1 MKKVSLAILLLA
13 HVFVFGQV
21 GFEKGYFIT
30 NTGERVECLIKNAQ
44 SLNTPSSFK
53 YRKSKEDATQII
65 NLIDV
70 QELAIFKQ
78 VKYIRRTVKL
88 DQSSD
93 ELSQLSTSPN
103 PEWIEREVLLK
114 ELVSGNVKL
123 YSFTDNSMKRFFYQV
138 ATGNIEP
145 LIFKPYALNGG
156 KVAYNE
162 DYKSQLQE
170 VLVCSTINEQLI
182 QDLAY
187 TERRLV
193 DVFTTYYRCSNPS
206 LEPTVMV
213 KRRGKLTLAVRPRI
227 NSNSMDLQHRLF
239 NNRFP
244 MEDKIS
250 LGLGVELEYVLPFNK
265 SKWAILVEPQYQAYQ
280 SETVT
285 DVDYVVG
292 GKLVT
297 KVNYKSI
304 GLPIGLRH
312 YMYTGN
318 QSRFFVNIQY
328 AFNFAMNSSIQF
340 RRGDGTLERTVNL
353 KSEPNLAFGLGYKYK
368 QFGVE
373 ARYFTNANIN
383 KEDFLWETTY
393 RHAALIFSY
402 QLF

>member
-1 MKKVSLAILLLA
+1 
-13 HVFVFGQV
+13 
-21 GFEKGYFIT
+21 
-30 NTGERVECLIKNAQ
+30 
-44 SLNTPSSFK
+44 
-53 YRKSKEDATQII
+53 
-65 NLIDV
+65 
-70 QELAIFKQ
+70 
-78 VKYIRRTVKL
+78 
-88 DQSSD
+88 
-93 ELSQLSTSPN
+93 
-103 PEWIEREVLLK
+103 
-114 ELVSGNVKL
+114 
-123 YSFTDNSMKRFFYQV
+123 
-138 ATGNIEP
+138 
-145 LIFKPYALNGG
+145 
-156 KVAYNE
+156 
-162 DYKSQLQE
+162 
-170 VLVCSTINEQLI
+170 
-182 QDLAY
+182 
-187 TERRLV
+187 
-193 DVFTTYYRCSNPS
+193 
-206 LEPTVMV
+206 
-213 KRRGKLTLAVRPRI
+213 
-227 NSNSMDLQHRLF
+227 
-239 NNRFP
+239 